1 MNKNDIRY
9 GITPIYKIKNN
20 GDIEHYV
27 VSGYAEHEVWVSEEE
42 SYRIVEYI
50 YGRNERCSSC
60 CFTMNPVGENHCTCL
75 IGKNAFFSMEELQ
88 KELERRKQEKE
99 NLKQANIAE
108 INRQFGKPKR
118 KRKKTF

>member
-108 INRQFGKPKR
+108 INRICRPKR
-118 KRKKTF
+118 KRKKLFD